1 MNTKFGEQYP
11 VAKKKKK
18 KKRKWT
24 KSYFYHKCSYYLSN
38 QKYNKILKN
47 DWLSPTQFELP

>member
-1 MNTKFGEQYP
+1 MNTKLGEQYP
-11 VAKKKKK
+11 VTKKKKK
-18 KKRKWT
+18 KKGSEQRVT
-24 KSYFYHKCSYYLSN
+24 SIISVANYLSN

>member
-1 MNTKFGEQYP
+1 MNTKLGEQYP
-11 VAKKKKK
+11 VTKKKKGSEQ
-18 KKRKWT
+18 RVT
-24 KSYFYHKCSYYLSN
+24 TIISVANYLSN